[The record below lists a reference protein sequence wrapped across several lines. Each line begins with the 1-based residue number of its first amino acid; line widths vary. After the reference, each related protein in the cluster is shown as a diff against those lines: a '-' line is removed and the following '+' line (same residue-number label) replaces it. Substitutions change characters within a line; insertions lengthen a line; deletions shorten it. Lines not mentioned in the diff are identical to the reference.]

1 MPRPLATALATLSPL
16 LLALAGAEG
25 MPHATNADAAR
36 VALRFPQSSQASLED
51 GRRLYVQRCGGCHAL
66 REPASLPPEAWPER
80 VDEMQKD
87 KGVRLSSDDAHA
99 ITAYL
104 VALSSR

>member
-1 MPRPLATALATLSPL
+1 MPRPLAFVAALS
-16 LLALAGAEG
+16 LALACTEG
-25 MPHATNADAAR
+25 MPHATNVDAAR
-36 VALRFPQSSQASLED
+36 VAARYPQSSQASLED

-66 REPASLPPEAWPER
+66 REPASLPPDAWPER
-80 VDEMQKD
+80 VDEMQRN
-87 KGVRLSSDDAHA
+87 KGVRLSNDDAAA